1 MTAQVFT
8 PHFPRR
14 EKEEHVE
21 GNFISRGITVTEGT
35 QTPSGL
41 KSPVGS
47 PDAGNIHRNTVGQH
61 VPVDLNHPPHS
72 SAHRPAQPA
81 TQQFDLHDLTVSQQ
95 AMLSSKG
102 KAKHRKSTRK
112 SS

>member
-8 PHFPRR
+8 PNFPRR
-14 EKEEHVE
+14 DRDQLE
-21 GNFISRGITVTEGT
+21 GDNFIKRVTTTEGT

-61 VPVDLNHPPHS
+61 VPVDTTQVYS
-72 SAHRPAQPA
+72 SVHRPA

-95 AMLSSKG
+95 AMLSTKG
-102 KAKHRKSTRK
+102 KAKHRKSSGK